1 MGLVKRGCR
10 TRAGARLHR
19 ALRFGLDF
27 TVTRNALEPSNK
39 HCQVGWTWAVGE
51 GGIQIGSKRGGVLG
65 QDGSEDRSGSLWE
78 LEWARLQLNGCEG

>member
-10 TRAGARLHR
+10 TWAGARSHR

-27 TVTRNALEPSNK
+27 TVTRSALEPSNK

-51 GGIQIGSKRGGVLG
+51 GGIQIGSKRGVFWAKMALKIEVGRF
-65 QDGSEDRSGSLWE
+65 GSWSGHACS
-78 LEWARLQLNGCEG
+78 